1 MLRLNDFGSSLFAI
15 GGLLGI
21 FIFTNRVKGL
31 QCPQYNS
38 SLVIDISLLNCL
50 FKMTDINLFTGCVVC
65 NGFYK
70 LKSMT
75 YVIYVY
81 VLFSYI
87 QHGREVVVNIN
98 IDFRFYVCFQTK
110 PKSFVSYIQSVGDPK
125 SLDFKFYSAIHRQCL
140 KLGRLLNLSLLKM
153 KNGCSFFYKGME

>member
-1 MLRLNDFGSSLFAI
+1 
-15 GGLLGI
+15 
-21 FIFTNRVKGL
+21 
-31 QCPQYNS
+31 
-38 SLVIDISLLNCL
+38 
-50 FKMTDINLFTGCVVC
+50 MTDINLFTGCVVC
-65 NGFYK
+65 NGFSK

-153 KNGCSFFYKGME
+153 KNGWFLLQGDGITEQKTFRWYSQLMYASYVCTHSFT

>member
-1 MLRLNDFGSSLFAI
+1 MEDESTFERIKTDRCFGWMTSVQAYSRSRWIIGYFYLYQSS
-15 GGLLGI
+15 
-21 FIFTNRVKGL
+21 KGL
-31 QCPQYNS
+31 TMPSIKS

-50 FKMTDINLFTGCVVC
+50 LKLTDINLFTGCVVC

-110 PKSFVSYIQSVGDPK
+110 PKSFVSYI
-125 SLDFKFYSAIHRQCL
+125 
-140 KLGRLLNLSLLKM
+140 
-153 KNGCSFFYKGME
+153 

>member
-1 MLRLNDFGSSLFAI
+1 MNPPLKESKQIDASVEWLWFKPIRDR

-50 FKMTDINLFTGCVVC
+50 LKLTDINLFTGCVVC

-98 IDFRFYVCFQTK
+98 IRFPFLCMFPNKTQIICQL
-110 PKSFVSYIQSVGDPK
+110 YIERRGSEITG
-125 SLDFKFYSAIHRQCL
+125 L
-140 KLGRLLNLSLLKM
+140 
-153 KNGCSFFYKGME
+153 